1 MVLRQVLCMSKTELA
16 KHERAR
22 TFSFVLE
29 TPAAEPDATRLHYY
43 GKLSYET
50 DPSDVHT
57 DLEKGPAA
65 FVLVDA
71 RSKVDFD
78 ERHIP
83 GAMNVPYRTISA
95 ETTKNLSKDKPVVVY
110 CWGPGCNAATKA
122 AVRLATLGFRVKEMI
137 GGVEYWQ
144 KEGYPTEGSKANGK
158 MTDELS

>member
-1 MVLRQVLCMSKTELA
+1 MSKTELA
-16 KHERAR
+16 KPERTR
-22 TFSFVLE
+22 NFSFVLE

-57 DLEKGPAA
+57 DLENGLCA

-71 RSKVDFD
+71 RSKENFD

-83 GAMNVPYRTISA
+83 GAMNVPYRTISV

-122 AVRLATLGFRVKEMI
+122 VVRLAALGFRVKEMI
-137 GGVEYWQ
+137 GGIEYWQ
-144 KEGYPTEGSKANGK
+144 REGYPTQSSKANGK
-158 MTDELS
+158 MTG